1 MNLRVRTR
9 SIFVLI
15 VWAACA
21 CPLAKSV
28 WAEDHGC
35 KDAKG
40 NLSVV
45 NNGDGTTNGTITKGG
60 QLDGPT
66 QAVFT
71 STLTPTP
78 DPTTLSYT
86 GDFSATNKRG
96 ALKTRNVGLFD
107 VVTGLFSEIARID
120 PNSSTEMFAGATG
133 VLYINGKTTDGGA
146 TFQADI
152 TGEICF
158 AH

>member
-9 SIFVLI
+9 SIFVMI
-15 VWAACA
+15 AWAACA
-21 CPLAKSV
+21 CTLAESV

-35 KDAKG
+35 KEAKG

-60 QLDGPT
+60 KLDGPT
-66 QAVFT
+66 HAVFT

-96 ALKTRNVGLFD
+96 ALKTHNVGLFD
-107 VVTGLFSEIARID
+107 VGTGLFSEIARID
-120 PNSSTEMFAGATG
+120 ASASTGKFAGATG
-133 VLYINGKTTDGGA
+133 VLYINGKTIDGGA

-152 TGEICF
+152 TGQICF
-158 AH
+158 AN